1 MMIPTIHLNGS
12 SRERLLQGY
21 CDAAN
26 AIRAAMD
33 VLQEHSP
40 HGRDYYPQG
49 DGAFAKASD
58 EHRARVLALDA
69 VQAELARIALA
80 ISEAG

>member
-1 MMIPTIHLNGS
+1 MKIPTIHLNGS
-12 SRERLLQGY
+12 SRERLVEGY
-21 CDAAN
+21 CDASN
-26 AIRAAMD
+26 AIRKAMD

-49 DGAFAKASD
+49 DGAFAAASD
-58 EHRARVLALDA
+58 EHRARVRKLDE
-69 VQAELARIALA
+69 VRIELAAIALA